1 VAGAALGLAVGFVG
15 AWALRRAALPAAGLY
30 PLAAVGLTVLAFATG
45 TLAHA
50 SGFLAVY
57 TAGVVLGNARL
68 PHRYAILG
76 FADGLAWLAQIGL
89 FVLLGLLVS
98 PYRLGTAVL
107 PGLIIGLALVLLAW
121 PVSVLVS
128 ATPFLVRWRE
138 QAFLSWAGLRG
149 AVPIVLAT
157 IPLSEGVPG
166 AQTLFDVVFVLVVM
180 YTLVQGT
187 TLPPLARWLRVT
199 DPEQATELLVESAPL
214 ERMRADLMRVE
225 VPVGS
230 RLNGVYL
237 DELRLPLGA
246 AVTLVLRDGTGF
258 VPDATTRLRQG
269 DSLLIVTTVEV
280 REAAERRL
288 HAVGRHGRLARW
300 RMEGPRSRRS

>member
-1 VAGAALGLAVGFVG
+1 
-15 AWALRRAALPAAGLY
+15 
-30 PLAAVGLTVLAFATG
+30 
-45 TLAHA
+45 
-50 SGFLAVY
+50 
-57 TAGVVLGNARL
+57 
-68 PHRYAILG
+68 
-76 FADGLAWLAQIGL
+76 
-89 FVLLGLLVS
+89 
-98 PYRLGTAVL
+98 
-107 PGLIIGLALVLLAW
+107 
-121 PVSVLVS
+121 
-128 ATPFLVRWRE
+128 
-138 QAFLSWAGLRG
+138 
-149 AVPIVLAT
+149 
-157 IPLSEGVPG
+157 
-166 AQTLFDVVFVLVVM
+166 M
-180 YTLVQGT
+180 
-187 TLPPLARWLRVT
+187 
-199 DPEQATELLVESAPL
+199 ESAPL

-225 VPVGS
+225 VPAGS